1 MRSILIV
8 VTCFMINS
16 CNGQMKSIQTGADQ
30 TGRYL
35 HLLSGNIAI
44 VSNQTT
50 EVDGTHLVD
59 TLLSLQN
66 NQFKIQKIFAPEHGF
81 RGTIDDGVEVK
92 DEVDVRTGLQVESL
106 YGKNKKP
113 SREDLEEID
122 LVIFDIQDVGARF
135 YTFISTMHYV
145 MEACA
150 ESEVKLMVL
159 DRPNP
164 NGNYFDGPI
173 LDTGFR
179 SFVGMHPIPVVHGM
193 TIGEL
198 ALMINGEGWLKN
210 RVQCSLT
217 VIPCLNYSHQSEYAL
232 PVRPSPN
239 LPYDQT
245 IKLYPST
252 CFFEGTIISEGRGT
266 AHPFQVYGHP
276 DLPGEY
282 SFVPESIEGM
292 EMNPKLTGRR
302 CYGRDLRDFN
312 PEGGWNKIE
321 LRWIIEA
328 YTNFPDK
335 DVFFTDFFDLLAGT
349 DQLRK
354 QILNGWSEQEIRASW
369 KDGLKDYSAIRE
381 KYLLYDP

>member
-1 MRSILIV
+1 
-8 VTCFMINS
+8 
-16 CNGQMKSIQTGADQ
+16 MKSIQTGADQ